1 MKPADRQEF
10 FRRLRDANPSP
21 RTELEYSTA
30 FELLVAVIL
39 SAQATDRSVN
49 LATRKLFAKANTP
62 QTMLALGT
70 SRELL
75 GHGSLGAGLDDV
87 LGPAWSGTRIDVFPE
102 RHGLLLVLLPPG
114 AFILLG
120 LMLAIRN
127 RLAQRRQVQRGAAIA
142 VEESRA

>member
-1 MKPADRQEF
+1 MCM
-10 FRRLRDANPSP
+10 
-21 RTELEYSTA
+21 TC
-30 FELLVAVIL
+30 
-39 SAQATDRSVN
+39 
-49 LATRKLFAKANTP
+49 RKLRVGGALLRLLTRAHRL
-62 QTMLALGT
+62 LALGA

-87 LGPAWSGTRIDVFPE
+87 LGPAWARTRIDVFPE

-142 VEESRA
+142 VAESRA